1 LGALFCARFETI
13 RSWNDVVAPNF
24 GVNRRVEVMQQ
35 ILKRKYWTM
44 FVAAGAAISCGAV
57 AYAAGFTLP
66 APAKIAFLYF
76 DQKNDG
82 GWTQAF
88 EEARPK
94 IESAVGMKIPFVEK
108 VPEVAGQIKPAAEQF
123 IQRGYNVIIGTA
135 FGYSDTFK
143 ELSEKYPKVAFL
155 NASGTTNGS
164 NLESFYGR
172 TYESQYL
179 CGMIAGGMSK
189 TGKLGFVAA
198 HPIGPVNWTINAYEL
213 GAQKMNPKATVT
225 VIFTGAWNDPVK
237 ERAAASALA
246 DQGIDV
252 IGQHVD
258 TPTPQIVAQER
269 GIYGT
274 GHHRDLREFAPKAT
288 LCSSVWTWDK
298 FLSPELKKV
307 AAGDWQP
314 NPYGAFPGIKEGGT
328 DIACCGSA
336 VPKELADKVMAE
348 RDAIIAGKQIFT
360 GPMKDTTGKEVLAEG
375 KPIEDGGLWK
385 MDWYLPGVIAQK

>member
-1 LGALFCARFETI
+1 MRWKLIPSA
-13 RSWNDVVAPNF
+13 V
-24 GVNRRVEVMQQ
+24 
-35 ILKRKYWTM
+35 
-44 FVAAGAAISCGAV
+44 GAALLGSSV
-57 AYAAGFTLP
+57 AYAAGFTLS
-66 APAKIAFLYF
+66 APPKVAFILF
-76 DQKNDG
+76 ADINDG

-88 EEARPK
+88 NEARLRMEPALDTK
-94 IESAVGMKIPFVEK
+94 VPYVEN
-108 VPEVAGQIKPAAEQF
+108 VPEVAGKIKPAAEGF
-123 IQRGYNVIIGTA
+123 ISRGYNIILGTG

-143 ELSEKYPKVAFL
+143 ELSEQYSNVAFL
-155 NASGTTNGS
+155 NASGTTNGP

-179 CGMIAGGMSK
+179 CGMAAGAVSK

-198 HPIGPVNWTINAYEL
+198 HPIGPVNWTINGFEL
-213 GAQKMNPKATVT
+213 GAKKMNPNATTT
-225 VIFTGAWNDPVK
+225 VIFTGEWNDPVK
-237 ERAAASALA
+237 ERAAASALV

-298 FLSPELKKV
+298 FLTPEIKKV
-307 AAGDWQP
+307 EAGNWQP

-328 DIACCGSA
+328 DIACCNSV
-336 VPKELADKVMAE
+336 VPKDAVDKIMAE
-348 RDAIIAGKQIFT
+348 RDAIIAGKQIYT
-360 GPMKDTTGKEVLAEG
+360 GPMSDLTGKEVLAAG
-375 KPIEDGGLWK
+375 QPITDAGLWK
-385 MDWYLPGVIAQK
+385 MDWYIPGVITQK